1 MPPYKKIALRA
12 KSLRT
17 LGRSEGMRNPPHKCA
32 PGKVADEQSEV
43 VHCVI
48 SLQHIRKKSSFI
60 FVDGKN
66 KKAARD
72 DDQSSASGR
81 YHARARRLN

>member
-60 FVDGKN
+60 FVDGKI
-66 KKAARD
+66 KTSQQKEPKDAR
-72 DDQSSASGR
+72 SLPR
-81 YHARARRLN
+81 P